1 LGENFFHFL
10 CNHAGFRHALDKL
23 ANIGG
28 YTYLKQGVPEAGV
41 IAQEVEEI
49 LPQSVAQTELKLN
62 DGSVLKDARSIN
74 INGVVALLVE
84 ALKEERSL
92 REAEREAFERRLA
105 ALEKG
110 IERA

>member
-1 LGENFFHFL
+1 M
-10 CNHAGFRHALDKL
+10 
-23 ANIGG
+23 
-28 YTYLKQGVPEAGV
+28 T
-41 IAQEVEEI
+41 
-49 LPQSVAQTELKLN
+49 QTELKLN

-84 ALKEERSL
+84 ALKEENRSL
-92 REAEREAFERRLA
+92 REAEREAFERRLV

>member
-1 LGENFFHFL
+1 M
-10 CNHAGFRHALDKL
+10 
-23 ANIGG
+23 
-28 YTYLKQGVPEAGV
+28 
-41 IAQEVEEI
+41 IAQEVEGV
-49 LPQSVAQTELKLN
+49 LPQSVSQTELKLN
-62 DGSVLKDARSIN
+62 DGSVLEDARSIN

-92 REAEREAFERRLA
+92 REAEREACERRLA

>member
-1 LGENFFHFL
+1 M
-10 CNHAGFRHALDKL
+10 
-23 ANIGG
+23 
-28 YTYLKQGVPEAGV
+28 T
-41 IAQEVEEI
+41 
-49 LPQSVAQTELKLN
+49 QTELKLN

-92 REAEREAFERRLA
+92 RETEREAFERRLV

>member
-1 LGENFFHFL
+1 
-10 CNHAGFRHALDKL
+10 
-23 ANIGG
+23 IGG
-28 YTYLKQGVPEAGV
+28 YTYLKQGMQEAGV
-41 IAQEVEEI
+41 IAQEVEEV
-49 LPQSVAQTELKLN
+49 LPQSVTQTELKLN

-92 REAEREAFERRLA
+92 REAEREAFERRLV